1 MTANSPASP
10 LAPAPSAKIAPV
22 HRAKLAVVYVRQST
36 AQQVAENRESLAR
49 QYALADH
56 ARGLGWPAE
65 RVLVIDDDLGLS
77 GRTADGRAG
86 FQRLIAEVTMDHVG
100 LVLGLEMSRFARSCR
115 DWHHLLE
122 VCGLFGT
129 LLADQDGVYDPAD
142 PNDRLLLGLKGQMSE
157 LELHTIRTRLD
168 RGRVN
173 KARRGE
179 LFLHAPIGYVKAPA
193 GGLALDPD
201 EQVRAV
207 VRLVFDTFADL
218 GTTHAVVRYLRR
230 NQVRVGVR
238 RFDGPDRG
246 TLEWRTARLSTVYRM
261 LRHPAYA
268 GTYTFGRFPID
279 PRRRRA
285 DGRTPCVRHA
295 PPGEWAVTLHDRLP
309 AYITW
314 DQYQRNVERL
324 RRNSS
329 TPTTAGPARRGAAL
343 LTGLVVCGRCG
354 ERMNALCGVRTR
366 PRYECVAHHRVGDR
380 RTCPGVAAAVVDAAA
395 AEQLLRALSPAG
407 IELGLAAVGDIERE
421 RARLDAHWRAELER
435 TGYESRLAERAY
447 RAVDPDNRLVA
458 RSLERGWEDALR
470 REREVREGYDRFG
483 RESPRRLTAGEV
495 DRIRALAADI
505 PALWHAPDTPQEDR
519 KEIARALV
527 ERVVIDIPGNVETV
541 RVRIRWVGGAE
552 TALATRRRVARY
564 EQLADFPRL
573 RRAVEAGHAAGR
585 SAAQIAADLNRAGL
599 TPPSGAAGRF
609 TPHLTSGLIYRLGL
623 SPSRRPAV
631 RLGADEWWVRDLA
644 RDLGIPLTRLRA
656 WAGKGY
662 VRTRKVSPQGH
673 LVAWADAGER
683 DRLGRLR
690 DHPRV
695 DRLHPYPAELT
706 RPAEPPMEPLRGG
719 PKQSRE
725 RPPAAE

>member
-1 MTANSPASP
+1 MTASNTSNPTGTASI
-10 LAPAPSAKIAPV
+10 KITAA
-22 HRAKLAVVYVRQST
+22 HRAKLAIVYVRQST
-36 AQQVAENRESLAR
+36 AQQVADNRESLAR
-49 QYALADH
+49 QYDLADH
-56 ARGLGWPAE
+56 ARGLGWPTD
-65 RVLVIDDDLGLS
+65 RVLVIDDDLGRS
-77 GRTADGRAG
+77 GRSADGRPG

-122 VCGLFGT
+122 VCGMFGT

-142 PNDRLLLGLKGQMSE
+142 PNDRLLLGLKGQISE

-179 LFLHAPIGYVKAPA
+179 LFLHAPIGYVKTPA
-193 GGLALDPD
+193 GGPAFDPD

-207 VRLVFDTFADL
+207 VRLVFDTFADV

-230 NQVRVGVR
+230 NQVRIGVR
-238 RFDGPDRG
+238 RLDGPDRG

-268 GTYTFGRFPID
+268 GTYAFGRFPID
-279 PRRRRA
+279 PKRRRS
-285 DGRTPCVRHA
+285 DGRTPRVRHA
-295 PPGEWAVTLHDRLP
+295 PPSEWAVTLHDRLP
-309 AYITW
+309 AYITRE
-314 DQYQRNVERL
+314 QYQRNAERL
-324 RRNSS
+324 RRNSC

-380 RTCPGVAAAVVDAAA
+380 RTCPGVAAAVVDGAV
-395 AEQLLRALSPAG
+395 AEQVLRALSPAG

-421 RARLDAHWRAELER
+421 RTRLDAHWRAELER
-435 TGYESRLAERAY
+435 TAYESRLAERAY

-483 RESPRRLTAGEV
+483 RESPRRLTGAET
-495 DRIRALAADI
+495 DRIRALATDI

-519 KEIARALV
+519 KEIARAVV
-527 ERVVIDIPGNVETV
+527 ERVVIDVPGNTEAV
-541 RVRIRWVGGAE
+541 RVRVLWVGGAE
-552 TALATRRRVARY
+552 TAHAIRRRVGRY
-564 EQLADFPRL
+564 EQLSDFPRL

-585 SAAQIAADLNRAGL
+585 TAAQIADELNRAGFI
-599 TPPSGAAGRF
+599 PPSGAAKRF
-609 TPHLTSGLIYRLGL
+609 TQHLTSALIYRLGL
-623 SPSRRPAV
+623 SPPRRPAV
-631 RLGADEWWVRDLA
+631 PLGAGEWWVQDLA
-644 RDLGIPLTRLRA
+644 RTLGVPLTRLRG
-656 WAGKGY
+656 WACKGY
-662 VRTRKVSPQGH
+662 VRSRKVGPQGH
-673 LVAWADAGER
+673 VIAWADAGEL
-683 DRLGRLR
+683 DRLRHLR
-690 DHPRV
+690 DHPRA
-695 DRLHPYPAELT
+695 DRSHPYPAELT
-706 RPAEPPMEPLRGG
+706 QPAER
-719 PKQSRE
+719 PKEGKRQPRT
-725 RPPAAE
+725 RKPAAE